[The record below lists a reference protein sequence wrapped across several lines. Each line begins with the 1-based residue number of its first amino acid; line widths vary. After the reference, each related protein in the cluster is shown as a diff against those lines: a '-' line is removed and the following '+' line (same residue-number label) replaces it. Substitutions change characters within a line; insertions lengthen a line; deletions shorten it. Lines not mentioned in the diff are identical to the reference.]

1 MLPRS
6 PSEVIVIVT
15 SNFGNHDN
23 LYGHSPDLKNARRR
37 KDVAGR
43 LDGTVILI
51 TGASSGIGA
60 ATARLVAEQGGL
72 PILTARRADRL
83 EALAQEL
90 PGALAV
96 QADVRN
102 PEQVRQLVE
111 TTLEHH
117 GRVDVLVNNAGQG
130 LHLPLEQVSLGD
142 LVAITELNFYA
153 PLIAMQAVIPV
164 MRSQG
169 TGAIVNISSGTS
181 RMVLPG
187 VGAYAA
193 TKSALNMMSLVAREE
208 LASDGIVSVVYPSVT
223 ATEFH
228 KRLRAGGMPAGA
240 GGLTPHSPGYVAKA
254 IIHALHTGEAEVII
268 PHGPECAEEM
278 ELANPQS

>member
-1 MLPRS
+1 M
-6 PSEVIVIVT
+6 
-15 SNFGNHDN
+15 
-23 LYGHSPDLKNARRR
+23 
-37 KDVAGR
+37 AGR

-60 ATARLVAEQGGL
+60 ATARLVARQGGL
-72 PILTARRADRL
+72 PVLSARRADRL

-96 QADVRN
+96 QTDVRD
-102 PEQVRQLVE
+102 PKQVRQLVE
-111 TTLEHH
+111 ATLKHH

-130 LHLPLEQVSLGD
+130 LHLPLEQVSLED

-153 PLIAMQAVIPV
+153 PLLAMQAVLPA

-169 TGAIVNISSGTS
+169 GGTSVNISSGTS

-193 TKSALNMMSLVAREE
+193 TKSALNMLSLVAREE
-208 LASDGIVSVVYPSVT
+208 LAADGIIVSVVYPSVT
-223 ATEFH
+223 STEFH
-228 KRLRAGGMPAGA
+228 DRLRAGGMPAGRPVP
-240 GGLTPHSPGYVAKA
+240 TPHSPEYVAKA
-254 IIHALHTGEAEVII
+254 ILRALHTGEAEVVI
-268 PHGPECAEEM
+268 PHGPER
-278 ELANPQS
+278 PDSGIHKG

>member
-1 MLPRS
+1 MA
-6 PSEVIVIVT
+6 V
-15 SNFGNHDN
+15 
-23 LYGHSPDLKNARRR
+23 
-37 KDVAGR
+37 R

-72 PILTARRADRL
+72 PVLSARHADRL
-83 EALAQEL
+83 EALAKEL

-96 QADVRN
+96 QADMRI
-102 PEQVRQLVE
+102 PEQVRRLVE

-117 GRVDVLVNNAGQG
+117 GRIDALINNAGQG
-130 LHLPLEQVSLGD
+130 LHLPLEQVSLRD

-153 PLIAMQAVIPV
+153 PLIAMQAVIPA

-169 TGAIVNISSGTS
+169 TGAIVNVSSGTS

-193 TKSALNMMSLVAREE
+193 TKSALNMLSLVAREE
-208 LASDGIVSVVYPSVT
+208 LAPDGIVVSVVYPSLT

-228 KRLRAGGMPAGA
+228 ERLRAGDMPAGD

-254 IIHALHTGEAEVII
+254 IIHALHTGEAEVVI
-268 PHGPECAEEM
+268 PHGPECTEEM
-278 ELANPQS
+278 ALASPQS

>member
-1 MLPRS
+1 MA
-6 PSEVIVIVT
+6 V
-15 SNFGNHDN
+15 
-23 LYGHSPDLKNARRR
+23 
-37 KDVAGR
+37 R

-72 PILTARRADRL
+72 LVLSARRADRL

-96 QADVRN
+96 QADMRI
-102 PEQVRQLVE
+102 PEQVRRLVE
-111 TTLEHH
+111 TTLEYY
-117 GRVDVLVNNAGQG
+117 GRIDALINNAGQG
-130 LHLPLEQVSLGD
+130 LHLPLEQVSLDD

-153 PLIAMQAVIPV
+153 PLIAMQAVIPA

-169 TGAIVNISSGTS
+169 AGAIVNVSSGTS
-181 RMVLPG
+181 RMVLPS

-193 TKSALNMMSLVAREE
+193 TKSALNMLSLVAREE
-208 LASDGIVSVVYPSVT
+208 LAPDGIVVSVVYPSVT

-228 KRLRAGGMPAGA
+228 ERLRAGDIPAGA
-240 GGLTPHSPGYVAKA
+240 GSLTPHSPEYVAKA
-254 IIHALHTGEAEVII
+254 IVRALHTGEAEVVI
-268 PHGPECAEEM
+268 PHGPERPEEL
-278 ELANPQS
+278 ELAAP

>member
-1 MLPRS
+1 M
-6 PSEVIVIVT
+6 
-15 SNFGNHDN
+15 
-23 LYGHSPDLKNARRR
+23 
-37 KDVAGR
+37 AGR
-43 LDGTVILI
+43 LEGMVMLI

-60 ATARLVAEQGGL
+60 ATARLVARQGGL
-72 PILTARRADRL
+72 PVLSARRADRL

-96 QADVRN
+96 QADVRD

-117 GRVDVLVNNAGQG
+117 GRVEVLVNNAGQG
-130 LHLPLEQVSLGD
+130 LHLPLEQVSLED

-153 PLIAMQAVIPV
+153 PLVAMQAVLPA

-169 TGAIVNISSGTS
+169 GGTIINVSSGTS

-193 TKSALNMMSLVAREE
+193 TKSALNMLSAVAREE
-208 LASDGIVSVVYPSVT
+208 LAPDGIIVSVVYPSIT
-223 ATEFH
+223 STEFH
-228 KRLRAGGMPAGA
+228 DKLRAGSVPSGA
-240 GGLTPHSPGYVAKA
+240 GDLTPHSPEYVARA
-254 IIHALHTGEAEVII
+254 IIRALHTGEAEVVI
-268 PHGPECAEEM
+268 PHGPERHEEM
-278 ELANPQS
+278 ELSDPKA